1 MKEIVITET
10 WSNGKQ
16 TAKKIRRIS
25 RWIKVKQ
32 AYDVTP
38 RHRLYDFCTDDNGY
52 HPYQDGFNPENGT
65 YLDYFKFR
73 DRKYAL
79 EDFYR
84 LGSMWLPFSMMW
96 EEKDGLHWIGG
107 CEMSGNIFHSLL
119 IEVDEYGEHVR
130 VYEEV

>member
-10 WSNGKQ
+10 WNNGNQ
-16 TAKKIRRIS
+16 TTKKIRRIS
-25 RWIKVKQ
+25 RWIQVERT
-32 AYDVTP
+32 YDITP
-38 RHRLYDFCTDDNGY
+38 RHSLYDFCTDDNGY
-52 HPYQDGFNPENGT
+52 HPYQDKFNPERGI
-65 YLDYFKFR
+65 YLDYFRFR
-73 DRKYAL
+73 GRKYAL

-84 LGSMWLPFSMMW
+84 LGSMMLPFSMMW

-119 IEVDEYGEHVR
+119 IELDDFGEHVR